1 MRSFF
6 SLNNKLP
13 GTEVYAFS
21 LQVICMG
28 LTAHS
33 LTLIRDKNKW
43 HTLTMGSNTSIVMAP
58 SV

>member
-6 SLNNKLP
+6 SLNNELP
-13 GTEVYAFS
+13 GTEVYTFS

-33 LTLIRDKNKW
+33 LTCIRDEW
-43 HTLTMGSNTSIVMAP
+43 E
-58 SV
+58 